1 VYYVQIAV
9 IGVFFGSL
17 YALSGTGIVLT
28 YTATGVFNIAHFA
41 VALLAGYLGW
51 QLSGR
56 WGLPLVVVV
65 PIVLIVCGPLLGLVL
80 ERVVFRPLQERRASS
95 SERLV
100 AALGVSVVILAVVN
114 AIWGPAV
121 QGTPTEPVPRLFGVS
136 LHTWG
141 SLQVDNEQLGIF
153 ATVLA
158 VALILYVLLQKTFLG
173 TSIRAVVD
181 RRELA
186 ELAAINTNR
195 VSQVA
200 WGLGCTL
207 AALTGLIISQGT
219 LEPTKVIFFGI
230 ETFSVAVVAR
240 LTKISW
246 AILFGVLVMGVGK
259 GLLDSF
265 EPFGATG
272 AAAETYQAVVLN
284 LSSVVLFLVLV
295 LYRHLDEVG
304 DTGTAAGGLV
314 VGSLGRRATRPGI
327 MIAGLAAAA
336 ALLAPAILGRADLR
350 LAQTVLALSVIF
362 VSIVCI
368 TGFSGHLTLGQASIA
383 GLGAFFTARAYNGMG
398 IGIGSAHL
406 TMKLPVLGAMVVGAI
421 ASMLAGL
428 VAGYPALRRK
438 GLFLGLT
445 TLALAL
451 IIDRFVFNTRLF
463 LGPAGSQRTV
473 RPSLFGWDLKGDT
486 AFYFFELV
494 VVVLALLVAR
504 NLRSGRLGR
513 VMAAMRDSETA
524 SQSIGI
530 QLRRAKLFVFG
541 VSSAMAGI
549 GGALLTQSNENWDV
563 NTFNPIFGLFWFTAV
578 LVCGVSSIGGGV
590 LAAVLYVVIPRW
602 LDLDLQSAVGVF
614 GFGAIFLGRLPG
626 GIVAQGQRLAAALR
640 QRLEEQLGLAK
651 AKAQREAEEADAL
664 AGPPGLVPTAFAER
678 ALADPSVLRGVD
690 P

>member
-1 VYYVQIAV
+1 VFYVQIAILGV
-9 IGVFFGSL
+9 IYGCL
-17 YALSGTGIVLT
+17 YALSATGIVLT

-41 VALLAGYLGW
+41 IALLAGYLGW

-56 WGLPLVVVV
+56 WGLPLWIVIPVV
-65 PIVLIVCGPLLGLVL
+65 LLVCGPLLGLIL
-80 ERVVFRPLQERRASS
+80 ERVVFRPLQVRRASS

-100 AALGVSVVILAVVN
+100 ASLGVSVVILALINV
-114 AIWGPAV
+114 IWGPGV
-121 QGTPTEPVPRLFGVS
+121 QGTPKHPVPRLFG
-136 LHTWG
+136 LHPYQWG
-141 SLQVDNEQLGIF
+141 SIQVDSEQIGLF
-153 ATVLA
+153 CTVLA
-158 VALILYVLLQKTFLG
+158 VAGLLYLLFQRTFLG

-186 ELAAINTNR
+186 ELAAIDTSR

-207 AALTGLIISQGT
+207 AALTGLIIPQGV

-240 LTKISW
+240 LRSIPQ
-246 AILFGVLVMGVGK
+246 AILFGFLVMGLGRS
-259 GLLDSF
+259 LMDSF
-265 EPFGATG
+265 EPFGGTG
-272 AAAETYQAVVLN
+272 AAADTYQAVVLN
-284 LSSVVLFLVLV
+284 LSSIVLFLVLV
-295 LYRHLDEVG
+295 LYRRLDEVG

-314 VGSLGRRATRPGI
+314 GGGLGRHTSRAG
-327 MIAGLAAAA
+327 MAIALAAGAVA
-336 ALLAPAILGRADLR
+336 VGAPALLSSSDLR
-350 LAQTVLALSVIF
+350 LAQTVVALSVIF

-398 IGIGSAHL
+398 IGIGDAHVTL
-406 TMKLPVLGAMVVGAI
+406 RLPVLAAMVVGAL

-463 LGPAGSQRTV
+463 LGPPGSQTTV
-473 RPSLFGWDLKGDT
+473 RPHLFGWDLSGDT
-486 AFYFFELV
+486 AFYFYELV
-494 VVVLALLVAR
+494 VMALALFVAR

-524 SQSIGI
+524 SQSVGI
-530 QLRRAKLFVFG
+530 RLRRAKLFVFG

-578 LVCGVSSIGGGV
+578 VVCGVSSIAGGV

-602 LDLDLQSAVGVF
+602 LDADLQSAIGIF
-614 GFGAIFLGRLPG
+614 GLGAIFLGRLPG
-626 GIVAQGQRLAAALR
+626 GVVAQGQRLGAVLR
-640 QRLEEQLGLAK
+640 SRLEAQHRLAK
-651 AKAQREAEEADAL
+651 RKAREAATSSPPPVG
-664 AGPPGLVPTAFAER
+664 GPVPTAFAER
-678 ALADPSVLRGVD
+678 VLSEGSA